1 MYYSINKSIVFKW
14 HYYKG
19 SYDKLKKKK
28 KNDIHNTKLKSTLMI
43 CEISRLNTLGFNGGW
58 MIWKKKKKKKII
70 EGNQGELAKD
80 LSMIKSNFSL
90 ELKYSE

>member
-1 MYYSINKSIVFKW
+1 
-14 HYYKG
+14 
-19 SYDKLKKKK
+19 
-28 KNDIHNTKLKSTLMI
+28 MI
-43 CEISRLNTLGFNGGW
+43 CEISRLNTLDFNGGW

-90 ELKYSE
+90 EFKYSEWMNSGTYFSLVRHPFYKEF

>member
-1 MYYSINKSIVFKW
+1 M
-14 HYYKG
+14 
-19 SYDKLKKKK
+19 
-28 KNDIHNTKLKSTLMI
+28 NDL
-43 CEISRLNTLGFNGGW
+43 
-58 MIWKKKKKKKII
+58 KKKKKKKII